1 MLIALRIWSDKR
13 LARRC
18 SLKCRG
24 DNMTMLR
31 MISELRG
38 RGKAVNMI
46 TREVAMLFA
55 HASYL
60 PVHAAHLPGVSNT
73 LADFLSR
80 RSRPNSTELPA
91 PLHGVTETHA
101 PPRDLKWYVARDVPV

>member
-1 MLIALRIWSDKR
+1 MLVALRIWASR
-13 LARRC
+13 WMQRRC

-38 RGKAVNMI
+38 RGKAVNTI
-46 TREVAMLFA
+46 TREVALLFA
-55 HASYL
+55 QASYL
-60 PVHAAHLPGVSNT
+60 PAHAAHLPGVSNK

-80 RSRPNSTELPA
+80 RSRTSPAELPV
-91 PLHGVTETHA
+91 PLRGVTETHA
-101 PPRDLKWYVARDVPV
+101 PPRCPKWYVARVGLE

>member
-1 MLIALRIWSDKR
+1 
-13 LARRC
+13 
-18 SLKCRG
+18 
-24 DNMTMLR
+24 MTMLR
-31 MISELRG
+31 MVDQLRG

-46 TREVAMLFA
+46 TREVALLFA
-55 HASYL
+55 QASYL

-80 RSRPNSTELPA
+80 RSRSNSAELPV

-101 PPRDLKWYVARDVPV
+101 PPRDPKWYVARDVSA